1 MRVFQR
7 IPLFTVDL
15 QHIQQCTEAVK
26 AVADNIR
33 ILL

>member
-15 QHIQQCTEAVK
+15 QRIQQCTEAVK
-26 AVADNIR
+26 AVAYHIGV
-33 ILL
+33 LL